1 MAEPVLNSV
10 TAMATG
16 KPLLAHGDLQETR
29 QMSGHARAIRRY
41 AGPGPI
47 NTKGIGPINTKRIGR
62 RSRPCYQQR
71 ADPSI
76 TAFNGELRVV
86 KEAKYYK
93 YF

>member
-16 KPLLAHGDLQETR
+16 KPLLAHGDQETR

-41 AGPGPI
+41 AGPGPV
-47 NTKGIGPINTKRIGR
+47 NTKGIGR

-86 KEAKYYK
+86 KEAEYYK